1 MLKKNSPR
9 KIPGA
14 SWPQPS
20 PTRYWLIFPVHLE
33 VFLGKII
40 LAKKKYIET
49 TSVFGPYEY
58 GLQKK
63 VVWED
68 LQVCWTLFSYPS
80 KISRFRTELSNPF
93 LPGDQMRDC
102 EIWPSLNWMKNSS
115 PSCNLRAASL
125 LPPKHQTK
133 KKRYTFTKPEIEDQG
148 VLFLHFGSFL
158 SFENQKKLS
167 ALMRLLTKRNHPNWH
182 AGYLKRRLFLVEHP
196 CSMTHLDNGHW
207 NKSLNFMF
215 PTRYVIPKKF
225 EGKTSSAK

>member
-1 MLKKNSPR
+1 MNMDCKKKSFEKTCKFVGPCSPTPQKSPDFARNSPIR
-9 KIPGA
+9 F
-14 SWPQPS
+14 
-20 PTRYWLIFPVHLE
+20 FPVIRCETVKSGPRWIGWKIVHQAAIYVQHL
-33 VFLGKII
+33 
-40 LAKKKYIET
+40 Y
-49 TSVFGPYEY
+49 
-58 GLQKK
+58 
-63 VVWED
+63 
-68 LQVCWTLFSYPS
+68 
-80 KISRFRTELSNPF
+80 FRPNIK
-93 LPGDQMRDC
+93 Q
-102 EIWPSLNWMKNSS
+102 
-115 PSCNLRAASL
+115 
-125 LPPKHQTK
+125 K